1 MPLTDLAPTLSRR
14 LLAGVLVCA
23 FAVPAP
29 AFGQGAG
36 DDQYKDPFPETT
48 AQDAQADTPTE
59 TTGDGLSD
67 TPPTSGT
74 TTDSSSSGASTD
86 TSDTGSTSSESSD
99 DAATGSSEL
108 AQTGDDPWLI
118 ALAGGSLLLLGAGLR
133 LRGGAHRRH

>member
-1 MPLTDLAPTLSRR
+1 MPLTDLSPTLSRR
-14 LLAGVLVCA
+14 LLAAVLVCA
-23 FAVPAP
+23 VAVPAP
-29 AFGQGAG
+29 AFAQGAG

-74 TTDSSSSGASTD
+74 TTDSSGASTD

-99 DAATGSSEL
+99 DAATESSEL

>member
-1 MPLTDLAPTLSRR
+1 MPLTNLAPTLSRR
-14 LLAGVLVCA
+14 ILAGVLVCA

-29 AFGQGAG
+29 AFAQGAG

-86 TSDTGSTSSESSD
+86 TSDTSTSSESSD
-99 DAATGSSEL
+99 DAATESSEL
-108 AQTGDDPWLI
+108 ARTGDDPWLI